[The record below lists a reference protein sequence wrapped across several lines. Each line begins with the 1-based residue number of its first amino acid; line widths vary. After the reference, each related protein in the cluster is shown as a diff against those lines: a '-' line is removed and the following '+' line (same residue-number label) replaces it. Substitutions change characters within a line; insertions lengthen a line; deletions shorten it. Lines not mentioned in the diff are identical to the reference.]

1 VAFVSYAVPTIAGA
15 LKRYFRDSTWRVR
28 VPRGIKD
35 LAVSLAPTSA
45 RLTQE
50 LGRSPTL
57 QELADSVDA
66 AEADVTVALTSW
78 LAHHPDS
85 LDALSTAGGGQRRP
99 LIESVGEVDADVDK
113 VSDPHDLGRLLAALT
128 VRQQRILA
136 MRLFDNMSQTQIAA
150 QVGVSQMYV
159 SRRRVLTLAHLSASM
174 PAEHS
179 GSSTAVQ

>member
-1 VAFVSYAVPTIAGA
+1 
-15 LKRYFRDSTWRVR
+15 
-28 VPRGIKD
+28 
-35 LAVSLAPTSA
+35 VSLAPTSA